1 MFWKKK
7 EKPSEVKESS
17 KPEKEKPRERKPTLV
32 ITCKDMD
39 PIEFTLIDDDK
50 NKGVIE
56 PWKSFYKWFF
66 GRTHSRYFVF
76 KCTNGRVMVMREQ
89 IISFK
94 INT

>member
-7 EKPSEVKESS
+7 EKPTEVKDSRE
-17 KPEKEKPRERKPTLV
+17 PERRKPTLV

-39 PIEFTLIDDDK
+39 PVEFTLIDDDK

-66 GRTHSRYFVF
+66 GRPHSRYFVF

-94 INT
+94 INI